1 MSCHQQ
7 VSPPQLTSL
16 FHDAPNLAVLSA
28 VSIKYDSSIAMF
40 IPATNSVEMQVDQ
53 ETLYEMLH

>member
-1 MSCHQQ
+1 MRCHQQ

-16 FHDAPNLAVLSA
+16 SHDAPNLAVLSA
-28 VSIKYDSSIAMF
+28 ASIKYNSSIATF
-40 IPATNSVEMQVDQ
+40 IPATSSLEMQVEQ